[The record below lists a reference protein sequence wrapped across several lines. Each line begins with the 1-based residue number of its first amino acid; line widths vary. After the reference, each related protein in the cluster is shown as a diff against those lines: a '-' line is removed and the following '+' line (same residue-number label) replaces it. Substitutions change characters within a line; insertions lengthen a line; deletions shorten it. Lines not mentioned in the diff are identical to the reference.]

1 LQRNTFGLAN
11 MANTLRLFRLLTF
24 APVMVDEM
32 KQLIV
37 EFSKHLR
44 DAVRICE
51 ATSVRSAGEEF
62 KNVVIMG
69 LGGSGIG
76 ATITAELLRD
86 SAAVPISVIKN
97 YHIPAFVNKESLV
110 IASSYSGNTEETLAA
125 LEAAMAKGATCAA
138 ITSGGRLLEIAK
150 EKVLDHVVLPGG
162 NPPRSMLGFSLTALL
177 FLLGKYGI
185 DRANWYGKIIAAAD
199 SLDNEKL
206 SLRNEAKELAR
217 YLEGKMPVI
226 YTVDGY
232 EGVAVRFRQQ
242 INENGKML
250 CWHAVIPEMN
260 HNELVGW
267 VGALGKEAVVFL
279 RNKDDYERNQ
289 VRIQVNKDIIGRK
302 TRQMKDV
309 WSRGENRLERML
321 YHIHL
326 GDWCSLYL
334 SELSGVD
341 VMEVKVIDHLKS
353 ELGNV

>member
-1 LQRNTFGLAN
+1 
-11 MANTLRLFRLLTF
+11 MLTF
-24 APVMVDEM
+24 APVKDDEM

-44 DAVRICE
+44 DAVQICK
-51 ATSVRSAGEEF
+51 ATSVRTNGNF
-62 KNVVIMG
+62 KNVVITG

-76 ATITAELLRD
+76 GTIAAELLRN
-86 SAAVPISVIKN
+86 SAPVPIFVNKD
-97 YHIPAFVNKESLV
+97 YHLPAFVDEHTLL

-125 LEAAMAKGATCAA
+125 LEAAMARGATCAA

-150 EKVLDHVVLPGG
+150 EKSLDHVVLPGG

-185 DRANWYGKIIAAAD
+185 DQVGWFYKIEGAAD
-199 SLDNEKL
+199 LLDEQKQ

-226 YTVDGY
+226 YAVDGY

-289 VRIQVNKDIIGRK
+289 MRIQVNKDIISRK
-302 TRQMKDV
+302 TGQMKDV

-353 ELGNV
+353 ALGNA